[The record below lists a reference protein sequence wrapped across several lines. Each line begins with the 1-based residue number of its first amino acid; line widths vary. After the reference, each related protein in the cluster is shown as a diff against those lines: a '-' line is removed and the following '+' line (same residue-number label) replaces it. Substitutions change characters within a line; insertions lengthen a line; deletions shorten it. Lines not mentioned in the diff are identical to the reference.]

1 MREKAKAEGRPPR
14 YDGTWRDRDPGEAPP
29 GVKPVIR
36 LKAPQQ
42 GEQMIADLVQGEVT
56 VGNEQLDDMI
66 LLRSDGTPTYML
78 AVVVDDHDMD
88 VTHVIRGDDHLS
100 NAFRQRQIYEAMGW
114 QVPAFAHIPLIHGPD
129 GAKLSKRHGAL
140 GVEAYR
146 DMGYLPQ
153 ALRNYLLR
161 LGWGHGD
168 AEIISDAQAIEWF
181 DIRNVGRNPA
191 RFDFAKLDS
200 LNAHYLRA
208 MDPDQLLHLLLERME
223 KDLGGP
229 LERVA
234 ALRVAAGLEGLRV
247 RAKTLV
253 ELAQSAQVYVV
264 SRPIRPDAEAQ
275 KLLQQ
280 GRDALVQMLPKLEA
294 VTEWTQAGLE
304 RVARSHAEVASL
316 KLGAVAQ
323 PLRAAI
329 TGSKV
334 SPPIFEVMEILGR
347 EESLSRIRDCL
358 AATA

>member
-1 MREKAKAEGRPPR
+1 
-14 YDGTWRDRDPGEAPP
+14 
-29 GVKPVIR
+29 
-36 LKAPQQ
+36 
-42 GEQMIADLVQGEVT
+42 
-56 VGNEQLDDMI
+56 
-66 LLRSDGTPTYML
+66 ML
-78 AVVVDDHDMD
+78 AVVVDDHDMA

-100 NAFRQRQIYEAMGW
+100 NAFRQRQIYESMGW
-114 QVPAFAHIPLIHGPD
+114 TVPAFAHIPLIHGAD

-146 DMGYLPQ
+146 DLGYLPQ

-181 DIRNVGRNPA
+181 DVGNVGRNPA

-200 LNAHYLRA
+200 LNAHYLRT

-223 KDLGGP
+223 KDLGQP
-229 LERVA
+229 LERA
-234 ALRVAAGLEGLRV
+234 ASLRVAAGLEGLRV

-253 ELAQSAQVYVV
+253 ELAQAAQVYVA
-264 SRPIRPDAEAQ
+264 SRPIRLDTEAQ

-280 GRDALVQMLPKLEA
+280 GREALAQILPKLEA
-294 VTEWTQAGLE
+294 VSDWKQAELE
-304 RVARSHAEVASL
+304 QVARGHAETSGL

-323 PLRAAI
+323 PLRAAV

-334 SPPIFEVMEILGR
+334 SPPIFEVMGILGR
-347 EESLSRIRDCL
+347 EESLARLRDCL
-358 AATA
+358 AAAA